1 MCNHLKCLYVE
12 ALQVIPTGQISW
24 LKHYLNT
31 VFSENRLKALENVI
45 CDLILK
51 VQKENIKTGFIVSF
65 SIY

>member
-1 MCNHLKCLYVE
+1 L
-12 ALQVIPTGQISW
+12 
-24 LKHYLNT
+24 
-31 VFSENRLKALENVI
+31 ENRLKALENVI